1 MATTTTAIRSTGTA
15 VTKLA
20 ALSILLSAPLAFA
33 DAGKATVSWEA
44 LGQAGIVKKGDRFVP
59 QYPKEV
65 AALDS
70 KEVKLQGFMMPLEVG
85 GAQKRFLLSAQP
97 SGCAYCVPSGAEGL
111 VEVQAK
117 APVKYILDAITVTGK
132 FVLVRDDASGLF
144 YRLTDA
150 VASDK

>member
-1 MATTTTAIRSTGTA
+1 MLVAM
-15 VTKLA
+15 VC
-20 ALSILLSAPLAFA
+20 APLAFA
-33 DAGKATVSWEA
+33 QPPAKGVLSWEA
-44 LGQAGIVKKGDRFVP
+44 LGQAEIVKKGDRFVP

-70 KEVKLQGFMMPLEVG
+70 QQVKLQGFMMPLEVG

-97 SGCAYCVPSGAEGL
+97 TDCGYCVPGGPEQL

-117 APVKYILDAITVTGK
+117 VAVKYVTDPIYVTGK

-144 YRLTDA
+144 YRLVDA
-150 VASDK
+150 TASSK